1 MSHLDHAHP
10 FKLAITAL
18 YIPLATLN
26 TVASSMTQ
34 AVIPTPVYSMTM
46 CICNYQSEVEES
58 YSPPPYSPSQATPAF
73 PHGIREIFVVNLQ
86 VVSTV
91 GVAAGVDPAFSQAV
105 VEPFG
110 VIQLGA
116 SSFIVLEGE
125 QVDITVWRR
134 FGSQGNIRVTAMAMV
149 ASEASIPPEAVTAT
163 PTADFP
169 TQPVSLSIS
178 DGAPNG
184 VISVP
189 IPDNNMQEQVRVF
202 QFALTAVER
211 DPPTA
216 GLFTSPRLSTQS
228 LSALVS
234 ITDDEG
240 GSGIFQ
246 FSSTT
251 SIQVAESGNV
261 TVVVGVAR
269 GRSTIGRVRL
279 QLTSFDGSIS
289 NSGGCI

>member
-1 MSHLDHAHP
+1 M
-10 FKLAITAL
+10 
-18 YIPLATLN
+18 
-26 TVASSMTQ
+26 
-34 AVIPTPVYSMTM
+34 
-46 CICNYQSEVEES
+46 
-58 YSPPPYSPSQATPAF
+58 
-73 PHGIREIFVVNLQ
+73 VNLQ

-91 GVAAGVDPAFSQAV
+91 GVAAGVDPSFSQAV

-110 VIQLGA
+110 VIQLGGGQ
-116 SSFIVLEGE
+116 FTVLEGE
-125 QVDITVWRR
+125 QVDIAVWRR
-134 FGSQGNIRVTAMAMV
+134 FGSQGNIRVTGMAAV
-149 ASEASIPPEAVTAT
+149 VSEDAVPAEAVAAT
-163 PTADFP
+163 PTTDFP
-169 TQPVSLSIS
+169 PQPVSLSIP
-178 DGAPNG
+178 DGGPSG

-189 IPDNNMQEQVRVF
+189 IPDNSIQERVRVF
-202 QFALTAVER
+202 QFVLTAVER

-240 GSGIFQ
+240 GSGVFQ

-279 QLTSFDGSIS
+279 QLTSFDGSIT
-289 NSGGCI
+289 NNGGCISPT

>member
-1 MSHLDHAHP
+1 MYIRTV
-10 FKLAITAL
+10 LAL
-18 YIPLATLN
+18 LLPL
-26 TVASSMTQ
+26 
-34 AVIPTPVYSMTM
+34 
-46 CICNYQSEVEES
+46 
-58 YSPPPYSPSQATPAF
+58 QATPAF
-73 PHGIREIFVVNLQ
+73 PHGVREIFVVNLQ
-86 VVSTV
+86 VESTV
-91 GVAAGVDPAFSQAV
+91 GMGAGVDPSFSQAV

-110 VIQLGA
+110 VIQLGG
-116 SSFIVLEGE
+116 SHFIVLEGQ
-125 QVDITVWRR
+125 QVDIVVWRR
-134 FGSQGNIRVTAMAMV
+134 FGSQGNIHVTGMATVVSEV
-149 ASEASIPPEAVTAT
+149 ASVPLEAVAAV
-163 PTADFP
+163 PTTDFP
-169 TQPVSLSIS
+169 PQPVSLLIT
-178 DGAPNG
+178 DGATSG
-184 VISVP
+184 VINVP
-189 IPDNNMQEQVRVF
+189 IPDNSIQERVRVF

-261 TVVVGVAR
+261 TVVVGVVR
-269 GRSTIGRVRL
+269 GQSTIGRVQL

-289 NSGGCI
+289 NSGGCMYLAVEEPFQQSIQYMQYIRTYTGSCYWSAISAFTLPAKYIA